1 MPGKHAMTIHRILQ
15 NVPLASEDIDR
26 LATAYEATLNAL
38 GLVSRSDPITELVAR
53 QIIEIGQTGVRD
65 PLQISKL
72 AIIALGTT
80 SR

>member
-1 MPGKHAMTIHRILQ
+1 MTIHRILQ
-15 NVPLASEDIDR
+15 NVPLASDDIDR
-26 LATAYEATLNAL
+26 LVTAYEATLNAL
-38 GLVSRSDPITELVAR
+38 GLVSRSDPITEIVAR

-72 AIIALGTT
+72 AMIALGAT